1 MIGHFFLQRMIF
13 VVSFLPLFLFFQFC
27 LTKDVTVMAE
37 YLANKKI
44 LKPLLCK
51 DVQGSFNIDTSLA
64 VVSSDMSIYLE
75 KNYLM

>member
-1 MIGHFFLQRMIF
+1 
-13 VVSFLPLFLFFQFC
+13 
-27 LTKDVTVMAE
+27 MAE

-75 KNYLM
+75 KKYLM